1 MNEDNST
8 SSLWFF
14 GSTRLGNLEQEGA
27 GAAAALE
34 ARTATEIRPIG
45 RMHGME
51 NGEWTRIDGGT
62 FPFQKKSV
70 TNQLEVLSVI

>member
-1 MNEDNST
+1 M
-8 SSLWFF
+8 SSK
-14 GSTRLGNLEQEGA
+14 LES
-27 GAAAALE
+27 
-34 ARTATEIRPIG
+34 ATEIRPIG